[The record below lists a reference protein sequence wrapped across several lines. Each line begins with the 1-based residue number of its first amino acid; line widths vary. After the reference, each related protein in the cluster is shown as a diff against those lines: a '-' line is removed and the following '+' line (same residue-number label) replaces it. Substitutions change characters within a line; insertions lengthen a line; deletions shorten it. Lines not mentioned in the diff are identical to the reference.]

1 LFRPDNEESQSMN
14 QLSPKPKRALITGG
28 AGFIGSHLAEYL
40 IDQGQMVH
48 VVDDLSTGSIEN
60 LDALRDNPNFSH
72 TIADVREEQTLAELV
87 DRSDVVFHL
96 AAAVGVRLIVES
108 PVRTIETNVG
118 CTEVVLKMANK
129 KRKKVIVASTS
140 EVYGKNEAVPFR
152 EDHDL
157 VMGPTVKARWAY
169 ACSKAI
175 DEFLALAYWKAR
187 RLPVVVT
194 RLFNTVGPRQTG
206 RYGMVLPNFVRQAL
220 MGQPIT
226 VFGDGKQSRCFSA
239 VDEVVH
245 ALAALAEC
253 PEAVGQ
259 VVNVGSDQEISIAG
273 LAELVKEMT
282 GSDSS
287 ITYVPYEQ
295 AYEEGFEDMARR
307 VPDVAKL
314 ASLVGFTPQKN
325 IEDIVSAVIAF
336 YRKR

>member
-1 LFRPDNEESQSMN
+1 MN
-14 QLSPKPKRALITGG
+14 QLSPKPVRALITGG

-40 IDQGQMVH
+40 VAQGQIVH
-48 VVDDLSTGSIEN
+48 AVDDLSTGSIEN
-60 LDALRDNPNFSH
+60 LDALKDNPNFSH
-72 TIADVREEQTLAELV
+72 TIADVRQEQTLAELV
-87 DRSDVVFHL
+87 DRSDVVYHL

-129 KRKKVIVASTS
+129 KRKKVILASTS
-140 EVYGKNEAVPFR
+140 EVYGKNDVVPFR

-157 VMGPTVKARWAY
+157 VMGPTIKARWSY

-175 DEFLALAYWKAR
+175 DEFLALAYWRAR

-226 VFGDGKQSRCFSA
+226 VFGDGKQSRCFSS
-239 VDEVVH
+239 VDEVVQ
-245 ALAALAEC
+245 ALAALAES

-259 VVNVGSDQEISIAG
+259 VVNVGSNQEISIAS

-282 GSDSS
+282 GSDSK

-307 VPDVAKL
+307 VPDVSKL
-314 ASLVGFTPQKN
+314 KSLVGFSPQKK
-325 IEDIVSAVIAF
+325 IKDIVEAVITY
-336 YRKR
+336 YREC

>member
-1 LFRPDNEESQSMN
+1 M
-14 QLSPKPKRALITGG
+14 RALITGG

-40 IDQGQMVH
+40 VAQGQTVH
-48 VVDDLSTGSIEN
+48 AVDDLSTGSIEN
-60 LDALRDNPNFSH
+60 LDSLRGNPNFSH

-87 DRSDVVFHL
+87 DRADIIYHL

-140 EVYGKNEAVPFR
+140 EVYGKNELVPFR

-157 VMGPTVKARWAY
+157 VLGPTVKARWAY

-175 DEFLALAYWKAR
+175 DEFLALAYWRAR

-206 RYGMVLPNFVRQAL
+206 RYGMVLPTFVRQAL

-239 VDEVVH
+239 VDEVVE
-245 ALAALAEC
+245 ALAALAEA
-253 PEAVGQ
+253 PQAVGQ
-259 VVNVGSDQEISIAG
+259 VVNVGSDQEITIG
-273 LAELVKEMT
+273 ELAELVKEMAD
-282 GSDSS
+282 SDSP

-295 AYEEGFEDMARR
+295 AYAEGFEDMARR
-307 VPDVAKL
+307 MPDVSKL
-314 ASLVGFTPQKN
+314 KSLVGFAPRKD
-325 IEDIVSAVIAF
+325 IRGIVSAVIEH
-336 YRKR
+336 YRER